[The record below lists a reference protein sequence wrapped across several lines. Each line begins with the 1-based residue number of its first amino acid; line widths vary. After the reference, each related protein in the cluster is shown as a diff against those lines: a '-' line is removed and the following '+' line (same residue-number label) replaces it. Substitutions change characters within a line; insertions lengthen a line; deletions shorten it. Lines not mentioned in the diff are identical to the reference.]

1 MTVLPP
7 SPSLLLRTG
16 AAATLLA
23 LAACGDKDGTPAEA
37 APAYAA
43 EIRRTAYG
51 IPHIKADDDGGLGFG
66 IGYAYAQD
74 NACLLAERIVTANGE
89 RAKYFGAEARN
100 ATADTASNLA
110 SDFFYRL
117 INEPDAVAAAWQQQP
132 APMRALVE
140 GYVAG
145 YNQYLEERG
154 KDGLPD
160 ACKNAPWVRS
170 MSSADMMKIV
180 RRYAAEGAG
189 SHFIEALV
197 AAVPPGTTMPTRPGC
212 SQARPGTP
220 CPLRKRR
227 SRPTRPTSAL
237 PSVARPRARS
247 NGGATHTPPRKNR
260 TFLKRHW

>member
-89 RAKYFGAEARN
+89 RAKYFGAEARG
-100 ATADTASNLA
+100 ATADTAPNLA

-197 AAVPPGTTMPTRPGC
+197 AAVPPGTTVPTRPAVLKQDLAHPALYG
-212 SQARPGTP
+212 SADRGRPGLQAHCHQSQGQGRAVTAAQHT
-220 CPLRKRR
+220 RR
-227 SRPTRPTSAL
+227 
-237 PSVARPRARS
+237 
-247 NGGATHTPPRKNR
+247 
-260 TFLKRHW
+260 